1 MLGITASL
9 HKKDAQV
16 AQDLR
21 TQFSSVRAQG
31 HWLILGWGD
40 KTLLLIDELL
50 LGSAEN
56 KEVLEKEVLD
66 SPVRSQTHDP
76 DAFEGPIYVN
86 IMMDAVL

>member
-1 MLGITASL
+1 
-9 HKKDAQV
+9 
-16 AQDLR
+16 LR

-50 LGSAEN
+50 LGLAEN
-56 KEVLEKEVLD
+56 KEVLQKKILD
-66 SPVRSQTHDP
+66 SPVRSQTHGHP

-86 IMMDAVL
+86 ILMDAVL